1 MGTTDPKAAAAA
13 KKAESARRIAAIK
26 KAEQQSAPKGS
37 RTGTKTGGGTK
48 TGTKVSG
55 TLTKTTSNVKTP
67 VKTGGG
73 TSTGSTTKTSGK
85 QPIATGKTPKI
96 EYNYGNQ
103 MSTRDSALFAPK
115 VNAYAKA
122 NPNTPKF
129 TMTNTEGKGIQYEKQ
144 YVGKGKDGKTYKVTA
159 SNQKN
164 AGKKYGVTKW
174 TESTPKQITVS
185 RKTK

>member
-1 MGTTDPKAAAAA
+1 MATDPKKPNVKSTKTVPAGFKKVGPAVSQKAKNFMKGTTGPNKITPPSKTKSGGLKMGSAA
-13 KKAESARRIAAIK
+13 
-26 KAEQQSAPKGS
+26 P
-37 RTGTKTGGGTK
+37 KTGGAA
-48 TGTKVSG
+48 
-55 TLTKTTSNVKTP
+55 
-67 VKTGGG
+67 
-73 TSTGSTTKTSGK
+73 STTKTSGK